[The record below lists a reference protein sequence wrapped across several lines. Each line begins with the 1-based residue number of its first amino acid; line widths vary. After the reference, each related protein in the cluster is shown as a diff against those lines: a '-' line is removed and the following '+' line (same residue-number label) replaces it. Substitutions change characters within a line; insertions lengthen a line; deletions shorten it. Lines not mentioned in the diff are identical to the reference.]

1 VHLFHQTTWLF
12 LRLLALELVLASGFR
27 MLITG
32 GLQLI
37 LMRLQATLA
46 TVRLAQTSA
55 ATAAPL
61 LIVQLVALTSGATLV
76 FCAWETLLAAL
87 DSTP

>member
-1 VHLFHQTTWLF
+1 
-12 LRLLALELVLASGFR
+12 
-27 MLITG
+27 MLTTG
-32 GLQLI
+32 GLQLTQTAHQVI
-37 LMRLQATLA
+37 PA

-55 ATAAPL
+55 ATAALL